1 MRCVRDAAGGDRYR
15 PAGGNIAGGGI
26 LTETIFSWPGLGR
39 WLIDARNAA
48 TIR

>member
-1 MRCVRDAAGGDRYR
+1 MRCVTDAAGGDRYR
-15 PAGGNIAGGGI
+15 PAGGNIAGGGD

-39 WLIDARNAA
+39 WLIDALHAA